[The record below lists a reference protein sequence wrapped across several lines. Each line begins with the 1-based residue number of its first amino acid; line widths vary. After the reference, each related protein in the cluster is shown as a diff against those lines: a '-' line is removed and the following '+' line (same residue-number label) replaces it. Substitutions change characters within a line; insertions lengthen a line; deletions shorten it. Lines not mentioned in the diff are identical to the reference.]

1 MSFFPGTDAGT
12 GIRSWYVAR
21 QEAQATDRGCGEFG
35 PPEVIGGTDPELY
48 ARVQNGEDPSVMPVN
63 HSPFYAPMLHPT
75 LRTGVEAM
83 LAAAYAWLD

>member
-1 MSFFPGTDAGT
+1 
-12 GIRSWYVAR
+12 
-21 QEAQATDRGCGEFG
+21 
-35 PPEVIGGTDPELY
+35 VIGGTDPELF

-83 LAAAYAWLD
+83 LAASYAWLD